1 MEHSPESEINS
12 FAIAAEEARRKK
24 AQELEELTAQ
34 ENGGRAWQRYQK
46 LEEDLKFLE
55 AENQI
60 INDYDSSSKKFDA
73 FKESLGDLVLD
84 DLPPSEQNKYV
95 NAQTKADKLSE
106 EASPILEANNE
117 QPIQTTEELIK
128 EIKEE
133 LSSLA
138 ENEFVKKTLNI
149 LEEVQRQKLKELNQ
163 KEEYYK
169 HELLDVAH
177 EQWKKNITDLSSFE
191 SVIEFA
197 KEALNTY
204 YNEEL
209 DLVARSTTG
218 YEYQDIPN
226 LEDRF
231 KITIKVHGSIREA
244 LLTNSLKLTPKE
256 LDDLNIY
263 QSKSNSAAAIR
274 TEYGSPDATY
284 GQKKFLE
291 SFEKGQEIYNKQAEF
306 NRIKRGELLLQTLLF
321 SGSVNSNFMHEIDN
335 LDKDFYQS
343 HTATINLIKAG
354 VEANEQIPEGAVP
367 ANILVVEN
375 NHSQDFYKNIWRACK
390 EKGDLEEINGWLI
403 PKALPEDQKAAYLS
417 RMSEWQ
423 STLSDRVS
431 SKRLAL
437 ELERQK
443 EVTDSKLL
451 IEANE
456 LSKNLTSIQVE
467 YEEVSTLHSQIFKQ
481 IDELKRDKQ
490 TKHENL
496 KSANIFKRGKIRSE
510 IKDIENELSEMLM
523 HEKEVLK
530 LLDFASKKHKDA
542 LDKIRPKSGLLEDR
556 FVQEAKKRVSRLEQ
570 IRYT

>member
-1 MEHSPESEINS
+1 
-12 FAIAAEEARRKK
+12 
-24 AQELEELTAQ
+24 
-34 ENGGRAWQRYQK
+34 
-46 LEEDLKFLE
+46 
-55 AENQI
+55 
-60 INDYDSSSKKFDA
+60 
-73 FKESLGDLVLD
+73 
-84 DLPPSEQNKYV
+84 
-95 NAQTKADKLSE
+95 
-106 EASPILEANNE
+106 
-117 QPIQTTEELIK
+117 
-128 EIKEE
+128 
-133 LSSLA
+133 
-138 ENEFVKKTLNI
+138 
-149 LEEVQRQKLKELNQ
+149 
-163 KEEYYK
+163 
-169 HELLDVAH
+169 
-177 EQWKKNITDLSSFE
+177 
-191 SVIEFA
+191 
-197 KEALNTY
+197 
-204 YNEEL
+204 
-209 DLVARSTTG
+209 
-218 YEYQDIPN
+218 
-226 LEDRF
+226 
-231 KITIKVHGSIREA
+231 
-244 LLTNSLKLTPKE
+244 
-256 LDDLNIY
+256 
-263 QSKSNSAAAIR
+263 
-274 TEYGSPDATY
+274 
-284 GQKKFLE
+284 
-291 SFEKGQEIYNKQAEF
+291 
-306 NRIKRGELLLQTLLF
+306 
-321 SGSVNSNFMHEIDN
+321 MHEIDN

-456 LSKNLTSIQVE
+456 LNKNLTSIQAE
-467 YEEVSTLHSQIFKQ
+467 YEETSTLHSQIFKQ